1 MYAVIE
7 SSTSPRSCVR
17 GPVELSRHL
26 TRRAAEAAICA
37 LLLAGRWDSHVERLL
52 SPPVWVE
59 HVPGVV
65 ETAGDVGRFR
75 VARDGRSFIQVGR
88 LCVWGRRGESEDS
101 LRARK
106 GVD

>member
-7 SSTSPRSCVR
+7 SSTSHRACVR
-17 GPVELSRHL
+17 GAVELSRHL

-37 LLLAGRWDSHVERLL
+37 PLDAGRYDGYVERLL
-52 SPPVWVE
+52 PPPVWVE

-65 ETAGDVGRFR
+65 DVVGEVGRFR

-88 LCVWGRRGESEDS
+88 ICVWGRKGESEDS